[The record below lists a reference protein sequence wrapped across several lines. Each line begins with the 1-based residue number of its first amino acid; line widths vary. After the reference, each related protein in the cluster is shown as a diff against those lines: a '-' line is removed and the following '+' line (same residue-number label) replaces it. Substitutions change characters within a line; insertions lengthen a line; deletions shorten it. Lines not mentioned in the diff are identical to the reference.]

1 MLVHSQKDLVSAL
14 RQLHSERP
22 PPDQVQG
29 FLVAVLNGDEPPA
42 VTPVAKGDDEGVYE
56 YFKAHGVFALLKV
69 RSQHAPALRLVK
81 AILTPSPL
89 PSLRCC
95 LWTSTGRTTPRPTWP
110 AFLGH
115 ACRTCEQPFN
125 LICAVK
131 LMLFCIPCRH
141 LQQSSM

>member
-14 RQLHSERP
+14 RQLHSKRP

-81 AILTPSPL
+81 RSSPL
-89 PSLRCC
+89 LNVGQPALLSVDKH
-95 LWTSTGRTTPRPTWP
+95 RPDD
-110 AFLGH
+110 AKAYLASFLG
-115 ACRTCEQPFN
+115 ACVSN
-125 LICAVK
+125 L
-131 LMLFCIPCRH
+131 
-141 LQQSSM
+141 

>member
-1 MLVHSQKDLVSAL
+1 MLVLSQKDLVSAL
-14 RQLHSERP
+14 RQLHSKRP

-95 LWTSTGRTTPRPTWP
+95 LFAGRRRPGARRP
-110 AFLGH
+110 
-115 ACRTCEQPFN
+115 QP
-125 LICAVK
+125 
-131 LMLFCIPCRH
+131 
-141 LQQSSM
+141 

>member
-1 MLVHSQKDLVSAL
+1 MLVLSQKDLVSAL
-14 RQLHSERP
+14 RQLHSKRP

-81 AILTPSPL
+81 RFSLL
-89 PSLRCC
+89 LRCPAC
-95 LWTSTGRTTPRPTWP
+95 VAVRGQAPAGRRQGLPGQLSWGVRVE
-110 AFLGH
+110 LV
-115 ACRTCEQPFN
+115 N
-125 LICAVK
+125 N
-131 LMLFCIPCRH
+131 H
-141 LQQSSM
+141 LQ